1 MSEAMSLK
9 RPRSTSNTT
18 EEPEEKYSAHTAA
31 QQMLLNPALVPV
43 STARGVQSL
52 SFPLMQYCQ
61 MIQQM
66 QHQNMEYP
74 LSMMRKEKEDG
85 WTQSASNTPASSR
98 RQTMST
104 PSVGPRPIRVPQQS
118 IFNPL
123 HFGMLPQSQQLVP
136 PNIEDAHSSSTGRPQ
151 SPAPH
156 IYNVPSFQRADE
168 EIYTKFVDSVRK
180 LAAKLA
186 MERS

>member
-1 MSEAMSLK
+1 
-9 RPRSTSNTT
+9 
-18 EEPEEKYSAHTAA
+18 
-31 QQMLLNPALVPV
+31 
-43 STARGVQSL
+43 
-52 SFPLMQYCQ
+52 
-61 MIQQM
+61 
-66 QHQNMEYP
+66 
-74 LSMMRKEKEDG
+74 
-85 WTQSASNTPASSR
+85 
-98 RQTMST
+98 MST

-136 PNIEDAHSSSTGRPQ
+136 PNIEDAPSSSSGRPQ

-186 MERS
+186 MEKS